1 MIDPA
6 IATEATSIAFQL
18 SVNTILQGGVALLI
32 AMVGF
37 FFSRM
42 FDRLFK
48 RLDDLEAKHTGLYG
62 RVSTIEGTCAAQH
75 HRRNGD

>member
-1 MIDPA
+1 MTDPA
-6 IATEATSIAFQL
+6 LATDATSIAFQL

-32 AMVGF
+32 AMVGY

-48 RLDDLEAKHTGLYG
+48 RLDDLEAKHTGLHG
-62 RVSTIEGTCAAQH
+62 RVSTIEGTCKARH
-75 HRRNGD
+75 ELTS